1 MYEETVSETFGTV
14 IHVRH
19 NEPGDPDFTPN
30 TPPWEIYGPLG
41 PVGKEPIVDK
51 TVPSAFHET
60 RLKEVIE
67 DLLAPG
73 QQQQL
78 EIICTGVQSDY
89 CIRAT
94 SLAAR
99 QEYPSAR
106 VGGVKGAHG
115 TYGNDETG
123 ESAQEV
129 SRRIEEEVKEKG
141 GVLLEGSVGELG
153 F

>member
-1 MYEETVSETFGTV
+1 M
-14 IHVRH
+14 
-19 NEPGDPDFTPN
+19 
-30 TPPWEIYGPLG
+30 
-41 PVGKEPIVDK
+41 GKEPIVDK

-60 RLKEVIE
+60 RLKKIIE
-67 DLLAPG
+67 DLAAG
-73 QQQQL
+73 QQQL

-106 VGGVKGAHG
+106 VGVVKGAHG
-115 TYGNDETG
+115 TFGNEETG
-123 ESAQEV
+123 ESAQEI
-129 SRRIEEEVKEKG
+129 SRRIEQEVEGKG
-141 GVLLEGSVGELG
+141 VVLLEGSVGELA